1 MVCTSRA
8 KEKCFDILGSLMML
22 RVCGSG
28 CAHDVSRNY
37 LLSIAGATEWRQFRL
52 DLLAIEHFGL

>member
-8 KEKCFDILGSLMML
+8 EEKSFDILSSLMML

-28 CAHDVSRNY
+28 CAHIVSRNY
-37 LLSIAGATEWRQFRL
+37 LLLMVAIEWRQFRL